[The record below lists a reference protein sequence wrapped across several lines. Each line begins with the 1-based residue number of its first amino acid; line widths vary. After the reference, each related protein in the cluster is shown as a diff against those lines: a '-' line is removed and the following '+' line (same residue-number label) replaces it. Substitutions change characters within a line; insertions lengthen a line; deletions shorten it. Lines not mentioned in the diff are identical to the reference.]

1 MGRGG
6 RGERRRYWREL
17 LTQQR
22 RSGMSVTAFC
32 RRHDLSAAS
41 FYGWRQR
48 LADERRQDEPAQ
60 VSFVPLPI
68 GQAMPAGAAGF
79 VLELP
84 NGVQVTVPRDFDEAA
99 LARLLP
105 LARAVEARDA

>member
-1 MGRGG
+1 
-6 RGERRRYWREL
+6 
-17 LTQQR
+17 
-22 RSGMSVTAFC
+22 
-32 RRHDLSAAS
+32 
-41 FYGWRQR
+41 
-48 LADERRQDEPAQ
+48 
-60 VSFVPLPI
+60 
-68 GQAMPAGAAGF
+68 MPAGAAGF